1 MNIHIPD
8 RSKLGEAARKF
19 LSEAGERRIF
29 AFYGQMG
36 AGKTTFIKA
45 ICKELGV
52 TDVVTSPTFT
62 LINEYRRP
70 GHNDVYHFDF
80 YRIKE
85 VNEVFDFGFE
95 EYTGGSS
102 YCFMEWPEKIEPVLP
117 PGTVKVYISVN
128 HDGSRT
134 IKVDQNVHNQ
144 P

>member
-1 MNIHIPD
+1 MNIQITD
-8 RSKLGEAARKF
+8 TSKLGEAARMF
-19 LSEAGERRIF
+19 LHETGANRIF

-85 VNEVFDFGFE
+85 VSEVFDFGFE
-95 EYTGGSS
+95 EYTGGAS

-117 PGTVKVYISVN
+117 AGTVKVYINVN
-128 HDGSRT
+128 PDGSRT
-134 IKVDQNVHNQ
+134 VRVDQDVYNQ
-144 P
+144 L

>member
-1 MNIHIPD
+1 MNIQIPD
-8 RSKLGEAARKF
+8 RSKLGEAARTF
-19 LSEAGERRIF
+19 LHETGKSRIF

-70 GHNDVYHFDF
+70 GHHDVYHFDF

-95 EYTGGSS
+95 EYTGGVC

-117 PGTVKVYISVN
+117 PETVKVYISVN
-128 HDGSRT
+128 PDGSRT
-134 IKVDQNVHNQ
+134 VRVDQNVHNQ
-144 P
+144 L